1 MNMKKIV
8 LAMAMSSAM
17 IAGAN
22 AADQGH
28 GKITFEGTVI
38 EAACSINPDSLDQ
51 TVSLGSIARHQLLS
65 GGKSTPRDFSIK
77 LEDCDAKIGSNAEV
91 TFNGPAGDQGEGLD
105 KTFATTGVAAG
116 TVGVVITQ
124 AGGVIVEPNK
134 PATAIALNDGEN
146 ELAFQAYAQGGTTT
160 VATGAFSATANFVM
174 NYK

>member
-8 LAMAMSSAM
+8 LAVAMSSAM
-17 IAGAN
+17 IASAN

-51 TVSLGSIARHQLLS
+51 TVPLGSIARHQLLS

-91 TFNGPAGDQGEGLD
+91 TFNGPAGDKGEGLD
-105 KTFATTGVAAG
+105 KAFATTGVAAG

-134 PATAIALNDGEN
+134 PAAAIALNDGEN